1 MSVNLEYLKR
11 VLGITGET
19 IEQSREAL
27 FLDFANDTST
37 TDACEQVTRWEQK
50 IMSAWKNRTTMADL
64 VSVPVSLANGMV
76 GREFRSEI
84 RLGRMDDALGEHRC
98 LLDSLPGLTYD
109 PATRVLA
116 GIPAE
121 AGEFDI
127 ILEFQI
133 AGMVDGPSAQKSFK
147 FVVNPDPKSLWRDE
161 PSDREDPYW
170 QPDEA
175 VDSANLGGHLVVA
188 ASKRGRS
195 HAHEGKFRDDAF
207 HLAHFSDSGWG
218 VIAVSDGAGSSK
230 YSRKGSVLACE
241 AVGAYFSALQA
252 EQWSVLDDAV
262 GTYLA
267 EASDSSRRSL
277 NTILPDLIGKAA
289 LDAQHAIRKE
299 ATLKA
304 AEMRD
309 YSCTLIFALVKQFP
323 SHFAV
328 ASFWVGDGG
337 IGIYQQCDDTVLVLG
352 EPDGGEYA
360 GQTRFLTMS
369 DIFAGHSY
377 LQRIRFKAVENFT
390 ALVLMTDGIT
400 DPKFQTDANLKN
412 PAIWNALWDEIA
424 GFGAPAAE
432 GEAPLEPEA
441 RKAALL
447 EWLDFWS
454 PGNHDD
460 RTIVILY
467 GAP

>member
-1 MSVNLEYLKR
+1 MSENLEYLKR
-11 VLGITGET
+11 LLGRRGET
-19 IEQSREAL
+19 LDPAREAV
-27 FLDFANDTST
+27 FLEFAGDTST
-37 TDACEQVTRWEQK
+37 KEACEHVVGWEQK
-50 IMSAWKNRTTMADL
+50 IMRDWRIKTTMADL
-64 VSVPVSLANGMV
+64 ASAPVTLANGMV
-76 GREFRSEI
+76 GREYRSEI
-84 RLGRMDDALGEHRC
+84 RLGTMDGALGEHQC
-98 LLDSLPGLTYD
+98 LLDALPGLTYD
-109 PATRVLA
+109 PATRVLT
-116 GIPAE
+116 GTPAE

-127 ILEFQI
+127 ILEFRL
-133 AGMVDGPSAQKSFK
+133 AGSVDGPWSRKTVK
-147 FVVNPDPKSLWRDE
+147 FIVNHDPKSLWKDE

-175 VDSANLGGHLVVA
+175 VDSADFGGHLVLA

-207 HLAHFSDSGWG
+207 HLACFQESGWG
-218 VIAVSDGAGSSK
+218 VITVSDGAGASK

-241 AVGAYFSALQA
+241 AVGAYFAALPA
-252 EQWSVLDDAV
+252 EQWTALDETV
-262 GTYLA
+262 GAYLA
-267 EASDSSRRSL
+267 EANESSVRNL
-277 NTILPDLIGKAA
+277 NAIFPDMIGKAA

-304 AEMRD
+304 AEMKD
-309 YSCTLIFALVKQFP
+309 YSCTLIFALVKQFQ
-323 SHFAV
+323 SHFVV

-337 IGIYQQCDDTVLVLG
+337 IGLYQDNHDTVHVLG
-352 EPDGGEYA
+352 EPDSGEYA

-369 DIFAGHSY
+369 DIFTGHSY

-390 ALVLMTDGIT
+390 GLVLMTDGIT

-412 PAIWNALWDEIA
+412 PAVWKALWDEIA

>member
-1 MSVNLEYLKR
+1 MSENLEYLKR
-11 VLGITGET
+11 LLGRKGET
-19 IEQSREAL
+19 LDPAREAL
-27 FLDFANDTST
+27 FLDFAGDTST
-37 TDACEQVTRWEQK
+37 IEACEHVVGWEKK
-50 IMSAWKNRTTMADL
+50 IMRDWRNKTAMADL
-64 VSVPVSLANGMV
+64 ASAPVTLANGMV
-76 GREFRSEI
+76 GREYRSEI
-84 RLGRMDDALGEHRC
+84 RLGTMDGALGEHRC
-98 LLDSLPGLTYD
+98 LLDALPGLNYD
-109 PATRVLA
+109 PSTRVLS
-116 GIPAE
+116 GTPAE

-127 ILEFQI
+127 ILEFQL
-133 AGMVDGPSAQKSFK
+133 AGSVDGPWSRKTVK
-147 FVVNPDPKSLWRDE
+147 FIVNHNPKSLWKDE

-175 VDSANLGGHLVVA
+175 VDSADFGGHLVLA

-207 HLAHFSDSGWG
+207 HLACFQESGWG
-218 VIAVSDGAGSSK
+218 VIAVSDGAGASK

-241 AVGAYFSALQA
+241 AVGAYFAALPA
-252 EQWSVLDDAV
+252 EQWTVLDKAV
-262 GTYLA
+262 KAYLA
-267 EASDSSRRSL
+267 EANESSKRDL
-277 NTILPDLIGKAA
+277 NALFPDMIGKAA

-304 AEMRD
+304 AEMKD
-309 YSCTLIFALVKQFP
+309 YSCTLIFALVKRFP
-323 SHFAV
+323 SHFVV

-337 IGIYQQCDDTVLVLG
+337 IGLYQENHDTVHVLG
-352 EPDGGEYA
+352 EPDSGEYA

-369 DIFAGHSY
+369 DIFTGHSY
-377 LQRIRFKAVENFT
+377 LQRIRFKAVENLT
-390 ALVLMTDGIT
+390 GLVLMTDGIT

-412 PAIWNALWDEIA
+412 PAVWKALWDEIA